1 MLSIV
6 GRRCLI
12 LGLVLAGLPYQ
23 HTSLYGQNLAIGL
36 KGGTTLSDVSS
47 SQFEFGR
54 AGQRTAFSGGVFLAL
69 TGLNKVSVQPELLYS
84 QKGISILGE
93 GGSAIAALDYISLP
107 LLVKV
112 SLSEDSNKI
121 RPSVFAGSF
130 LAFEINCSLSGD
142 ISTLNADDGCQALLE
157 RRGKMDAGFVIGAAV
172 DIGLADRFFL
182 TFDGRYDRGLLNL
195 RWEGEGDR
203 LQSRAWSFM
212 GGVGVLLGR

>member
-1 MLSIV
+1 
-6 GRRCLI
+6 
-12 LGLVLAGLPYQ
+12 LAGLPYQ

-107 LLVKV
+107 LLVK
-112 SLSEDSNKI
+112 
-121 RPSVFAGSF
+121 
-130 LAFEINCSLSGD
+130 
-142 ISTLNADDGCQALLE
+142 
-157 RRGKMDAGFVIGAAV
+157 M
-172 DIGLADRFFL
+172 
-182 TFDGRYDRGLLNL
+182 
-195 RWEGEGDR
+195 
-203 LQSRAWSFM
+203 
-212 GGVGVLLGR
+212 